1 MLNKNISIFYS
12 YVELESFQRD
22 HHFIVMGKKNLY
34 RNVACCGPLD
44 FWMIV
49 DDFWYDAT
57 HLIICPTTWM
67 LLLL

>member
-12 YVELESFQRD
+12 YVELEYFQRD

-49 DDFWYDAT
+49 DDF
-57 HLIICPTTWM
+57 
-67 LLLL
+67 